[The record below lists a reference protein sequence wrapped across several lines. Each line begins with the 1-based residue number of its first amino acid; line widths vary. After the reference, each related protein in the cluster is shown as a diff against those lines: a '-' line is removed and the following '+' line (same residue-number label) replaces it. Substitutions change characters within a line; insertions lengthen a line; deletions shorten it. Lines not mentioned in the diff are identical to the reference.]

1 VATALAPAP
10 VPLLTPNCHGH
21 WHGNQPGI
29 AISASASTPNS
40 ISVLV
45 SAPLTS
51 QSSHLSLC
59 QLWLD
64 DAEFTSV
71 TSLRQIYFEFLSKS
85 SYTAM
90 GGAMNFC
97 RRATPPKQKF
107 AEVGKLAEQKFGE
120 VISLGKV

>member
-1 VATALAPAP
+1 MAI
-10 VPLLTPNCHGH
+10 NI
-21 WHGNQPGI
+21 GI
-29 AISASASTPNS
+29 AMSASASAPNS

-45 SAPLTS
+45 SEPLTS
-51 QSSHLSLC
+51 GGKRSHSSHLSLC